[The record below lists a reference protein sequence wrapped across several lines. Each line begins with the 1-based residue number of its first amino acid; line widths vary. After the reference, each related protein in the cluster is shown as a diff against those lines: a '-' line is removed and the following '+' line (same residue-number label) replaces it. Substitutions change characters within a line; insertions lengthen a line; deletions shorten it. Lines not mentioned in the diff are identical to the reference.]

1 MLYKSKIDSHRGG
14 SFVSGVFIW
23 LCTFLPTI
31 VYGQEYRGAKL
42 DRQVISVN
50 DEFRLEIQFPTASD
64 DARCGLRIKTSTD
77 ETFDLRIGAEPNKG
91 KSVIF
96 LYKPKN
102 PGDYKFELKGQFLSR
117 GLNSLAACKG
127 DDVVI
132 SGRVIDHEI
141 FKSHVTQGRFEEA
154 LRAFERD
161 FSDSSIQGL
170 VEPELKLLGNA
181 FRSRHT
187 GELSGLISAETKAR
201 DEYLYIDNLVEFMK
215 FARMTDQ
222 AVERYLRISII
233 QRYSADDP
241 LIAEYNRIISSRRE
255 VLISR
260 LPQIYE
266 KFPHAKARFSSIY
279 PYSFDERRAFM
290 EWEQK
295 FLTLVDQVADSE
307 LPALLNN
314 TRIGWSDRPEIRN
327 RLANRV
333 LGLLSRNP
341 IELLQGQSRLTT
353 YGLTESD
360 FAGFPK
366 VYGGWASSRAEGT
379 DVSFVGLRNSPLKS
393 HSELSH
399 LQGLN
404 SDFVLIWIDR
414 VKNSR
419 NIVGQSRI
427 DSTFRAGQR
436 LVINPQYQANQI
448 KCQTAQQDLARTSVR
463 NSVNP
468 STNRLGA
475 VLQGLGEVALQ
486 QSRDQACGEFS
497 RTPMQVNED
506 VFRSYTYNV
515 SDIRVDRE
523 VTGRV
528 FSYSVRH
535 GISIYPFEEQESKNY
550 KLVSGKHRD
559 DNSSSHGLITESDLD
574 KEAQRPFIANATNL
588 VDRVRTSSAVVASN
602 FNLASLVS
610 GGPTPSTAITA
621 GQQTAQRQVR
631 STERLPSSGNST
643 HTDSR
648 SQSVVIVRTA
658 NSLGTGFYIEPQRI
672 ITNAHVVGSTR
683 TISLES
689 VNGDKFTGVV
699 KKLDIGRDLALIEVA
714 RPGLPL
720 ELAGHIVRQGDTV
733 EALGH
738 PKELYFSL
746 TRGIVSALR
755 RQRLAA
761 GADHVQVIQM
771 DTTIAPGNS
780 GGPLFAKDKV
790 IGINTFKLRDS
801 SGLNFAVHSAEIAL
815 FLADVR

>member
-1 MLYKSKIDSHRGG
+1 MYKSTIDIRRERTVFSA
-14 SFVSGVFIW
+14 VFIW
-23 LCTFLPTI
+23 LCILLPTI
-31 VYGQEYRGAKL
+31 TYGQEYRGAKL
-42 DRQVISVN
+42 EKQIISIN

-64 DARCGLRIKTSTD
+64 DARCGLRIKTSND
-77 ETFDLRIGAEPNKG
+77 ETFDLRIGVEPHKG

-96 LYKPKN
+96 RYKPKN
-102 PGDYKFELKGQFLSR
+102 PGDYRFELKGQFLSR

-132 SGRVIDHEI
+132 SGRVIDHEL
-141 FKSHVTQGRFEEA
+141 FKSHVTQGRLEEA
-154 LRAFERD
+154 LKIFERD
-161 FSDSSIQGL
+161 FSDSSIQSL
-170 VEPELKLLGNA
+170 VEPELKLLANA
-181 FRSRHT
+181 FKSRHSS
-187 GELSGLISAETKAR
+187 ELSGLIAAETKAR
-201 DEYLYIDNLVEFMK
+201 DEYLYIDNLADFMK
-215 FARMTDQ
+215 LARMTDQ
-222 AVERYLRISII
+222 AVERYARIPII
-233 QRYSADDP
+233 QRYSTDDS
-241 LIAEYNRIISSRRE
+241 LLAEYNKLVLSRKETLTSS
-255 VLISR
+255 LS
-260 LPQIYE
+260 QIYE
-266 KFPHAKARFSSIY
+266 RFPHAKARFSSIY
-279 PYSFDERRAFM
+279 PYSFDERRAFT

-295 FLTLVDQVADSE
+295 FLSLVDQVADSE
-307 LPALLNN
+307 LPALLHN

-341 IELLQGQSRLTT
+341 VELLQGQSRLTT

-360 FAGFPK
+360 FTGFPK
-366 VYGGWASSRAEGT
+366 VYGGWASNRAEGA
-379 DVSFVGLRNSPLKS
+379 DVSFIGLRDSPFKS
-393 HSELSH
+393 HADLSN
-399 LQGLN
+399 LQGLK
-404 SDFVLIWIDR
+404 SDFVLIWLDR
-414 VKNSR
+414 IKNTR

-427 DSTFRAGQR
+427 ESTFRAGQR
-436 LVINPQYQANQI
+436 LVINPQYQTNQI

-468 STNRLGA
+468 SANRLGA

-486 QSRDQACGEFS
+486 QARDQACGEFS
-497 RTPMQVNED
+497 RTLMQINED

-535 GISIYPFEEQESKNY
+535 GISIYPFEERESKNY
-550 KLVSGKHRD
+550 KIVSGKHRD
-559 DNSSSHGLITESDLD
+559 DNSSGHGLITESDLD
-574 KEAQRPFIANATNL
+574 KDAQRSFIVNATNL
-588 VDRVRTSSAVVASN
+588 IDRVRPNSAVVASN
-602 FNLASLVS
+602 LNLASLVS
-610 GGPTPSTAITA
+610 GGPTPNTAITA
-621 GQQTAQRQVR
+621 GQQTTQRQVR

-648 SQSVVIVRTA
+648 SQSVVVVRTA
-658 NSLGTGFYIEPQRI
+658 NSMGTGFYVEPQRI

-689 VNGDKFTGVV
+689 VAGDKFTGVV
-699 KKLDIGRDLALIEVA
+699 KKLDIGRDLALIEVT
-714 RPGLPL
+714 RSGQPL

-738 PKELYFSL
+738 PRELYFSL

-755 RQRLAA
+755 RHRLEA
-761 GADHVQVIQM
+761 GADHVQIIQM

-780 GGPLFAKDKV
+780 GGPLFSKDKV
-790 IGINTFKLRDS
+790 IGINTYKLRDS